1 MRILYDILPTF
12 LFFFV
17 FKFYGIYAATW
28 AGIGITLAQVAI
40 SRLWFK
46 KWDRAQLITLVVFS
60 FFGGM
65 TLYFHNPIF
74 VKWKP
79 TIIFWIFALCFLGS
93 TLTQQ
98 PLIQRLMQ
106 RMMADAI
113 IPHLVWKRLNLF
125 WASFF
130 MLLGG
135 INLYIAYYWSNEAW
149 VNFKFYGI
157 TGALFGVSF
166 LQAIYL
172 SQYMKAIPI
181 KEKASKAVD

>member
-1 MRILYDILPTF
+1 MRVLYDIFPTF
-12 LFFFV
+12 LFFLV
-17 FKFYGIYAATW
+17 FKYAGIYAATW
-28 AGIGITLAQVAI
+28 AGIIVTVIQVGI
-40 SRLWFK
+40 SRLWLK
-46 KWDRAQLITLVVFS
+46 KWDRAQLITLAVFS

-93 TLTQQ
+93 RLTRQ

-106 RMMADAI
+106 RMLADVV
-113 IPHLVWKRLNLF
+113 IPYVVWQRLNLL

-130 MLLGG
+130 MLLGSV
-135 INLYIAYYWSNEAW
+135 NLYIAYHWSNEAW

-172 SQYMKAIPI
+172 SQYMRAMPI
-181 KEKASKAVD
+181 KGKASKIAD